1 MATLSYARAAAPW
14 CEPDLVSAEVAV
26 AAEESAPPSGR
37 RPFWRVLCFITI
49 PIVVLDQV
57 TKLLVS
63 SRMDLYESITLIP
76 NYLDITF
83 TRNPGAA
90 FSMFATMP
98 PWMRVGLLIT
108 LIAAAIVVLIVL
120 LAQCERIDLT
130 SIAFALILA
139 GAAGNLIDRLTRGFE
154 VIDFIRA
161 HYYDLNW
168 PVFNVADSAISVGV
182 ALIVLGTLFGSSAEK
197 PPES

>member
-1 MATLSYARAAAPW
+1 MPAMPRRAAS
-14 CEPDLVSAEVAV
+14 LTSVSAEMAV

-37 RPFWRVLCFITI
+37 RPFWRLLIFLTI

-57 TKLLVS
+57 SKFLVS

-98 PWMRVGLLIT
+98 PWMRVGLLVT
-108 LIAAAIVVLIVL
+108 FIAIAIVVLIVL
-120 LAQCERIDLT
+120 LFQCERIDLT

-139 GAAGNLIDRLTRGFE
+139 GAAGNLIDRLTRGFQ

-182 ALIVLGTLFGSSAEK
+182 ALIVLSTLFGSSGEK
-197 PPES
+197 PHQD